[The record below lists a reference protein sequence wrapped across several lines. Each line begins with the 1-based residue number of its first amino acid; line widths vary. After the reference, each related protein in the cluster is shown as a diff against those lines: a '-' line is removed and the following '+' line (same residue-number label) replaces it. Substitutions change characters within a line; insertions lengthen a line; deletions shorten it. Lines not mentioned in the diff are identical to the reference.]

1 MSWMSISVVN
11 ARKNLNAA
19 ALAQLRSFVQYSSQ
33 GVSNSKRL
41 SGFKTQNIN
50 NQNCV
55 NGLIN
60 RGAFKFGHPALET
73 GPLYSTT
80 RAKHLKLFSY
90 LSSLLRWF

>member
-19 ALAQLRSFVQYSSQ
+19 ALAQLRSFVRYSSQ

-50 NQNCV
+50 NQNCELV
-55 NGLIN
+55 SLLPEEN
-60 RGAFKFGHPALET
+60 
-73 GPLYSTT
+73 
-80 RAKHLKLFSY
+80 SY
-90 LSSLLRWF
+90 LAARFSAFFILGNFLEKNFTIYKNLNLILII